1 MTRRALISVWDKTG
15 VVDFARGLVAMGW
28 ELVSTG
34 GTQSLLGSSGL
45 PVVPVSDVG
54 GFPEILDGRVKT
66 LLPQIHGGILARRDN
81 PGHMRQLQEHG
92 ITPID
97 LVAVNL
103 YPFRQVTRDPDVAL
117 DRAVENIDIG
127 GPTMIRAAAKN
138 YPHVLVIVNPARYEG
153 VLAALRAGE
162 VTPRLRFELAVE
174 AFAHTAEYDAL
185 VAEYLGRAAG
195 RGVADFPGVLCL
207 RYEKVQ
213 GLRYGENPHQRAA
226 FYADS
231 YPGAGPSLAHARILA
246 GKELSYNNIND
257 AAAALATV
265 REFPAPAAVAV
276 KHANPCGAAC
286 ATDLLT
292 AYTRA
297 HDADPVSIF
306 GGIVAA
312 NRVVDEATARK
323 MAETFLEVVVAPDF
337 SHEALQVLGQRKGLR
352 LAAVGDLAAGAGAV
366 EYEVRRVP
374 GGLLVQD
381 VDVAP
386 DDPAPWRVVTRSR
399 PSAATSRDLD
409 FAWRVVRHVKSNAI
423 VIAAG
428 GATLSI
434 GAGQMSRIDAARIA
448 LERAG
453 AAARGAVMASD
464 GFFPFPD
471 VVAAASDAG
480 IVAVVQPGGSVKDDD
495 VVRAADERG
504 LAMLFTGR
512 RHFLH

>member
-45 PVVPVSDVG
+45 PVAPVSDVG

-92 ITPID
+92 ITPVD

-117 DRAVENIDIG
+117 DHAVENIDIG

-185 VAEYLGRAAG
+185 VAEYLGRVAG
-195 RGVADFPGVLCL
+195 RGVPDFPGVLCL

-231 YPGAGPSLAHARILA
+231 YPGAGP
-246 GKELSYNNIND
+246 
-257 AAAALATV
+257 T
-265 REFPAPAAVAV
+265 
-276 KHANPCGAAC
+276 
-286 ATDLLT
+286 
-292 AYTRA
+292 
-297 HDADPVSIF
+297 
-306 GGIVAA
+306 
-312 NRVVDEATARK
+312 
-323 MAETFLEVVVAPDF
+323 
-337 SHEALQVLGQRKGLR
+337 
-352 LAAVGDLAAGAGAV
+352 
-366 EYEVRRVP
+366 
-374 GGLLVQD
+374 
-381 VDVAP
+381 
-386 DDPAPWRVVTRSR
+386 
-399 PSAATSRDLD
+399 
-409 FAWRVVRHVKSNAI
+409 
-423 VIAAG
+423 
-428 GATLSI
+428 
-434 GAGQMSRIDAARIA
+434 
-448 LERAG
+448 
-453 AAARGAVMASD
+453 
-464 GFFPFPD
+464 
-471 VVAAASDAG
+471 
-480 IVAVVQPGGSVKDDD
+480 
-495 VVRAADERG
+495 
-504 LAMLFTGR
+504 
-512 RHFLH
+512 

>member
-1 MTRRALISVWDKTG
+1 MVE
-15 VVDFARGLVAMGW
+15 FARGLCNLGW
-28 ELVSTG
+28 EVISTG
-34 GTQSLLGSSGL
+34 GTLKLLGDAGL
-45 PVVPVSDVG
+45 DVRPTSEVG

-66 LLPQIHGGILARRDN
+66 LLPQIHGGILARRDI
-81 PGHMRQLQEHG
+81 PAHMRQLEEHG

-103 YPFRQVTRDPDVAL
+103 YPFRQVTQDPGVAL
-117 DRAVENIDIG
+117 DHAVENIDIG

-138 YPHVLVIVNPARYEG
+138 HPHVLVVVRPARYPD
-153 VLAALRAGE
+153 VLAALRAGGAGE
-162 VTPRLRFELAVE
+162 RLRFELALE

-185 VAEYLGRAAG
+185 VAEYLGGVAG
-195 RGVADFPGVLCL
+195 RGVLDFPDVLCL
-207 RYEKVQ
+207 RYEKAQ

-231 YPGAGPSLAHARILA
+231 YPPRGPSLARARRLA

-257 AAAALATV
+257 AAAALACV
-265 REFPAPAAVAV
+265 REFTAPAAVAV
-276 KHANPCGAAC
+276 KHANPCGVAQAD
-286 ATDLLT
+286 DLLT
-292 AYTRA
+292 AYGRA

-306 GGIVAA
+306 GGIVAL
-312 NRVVDEATARK
+312 NRPVDGATAEK

-337 SHEALQVLGQRKGLR
+337 SPEAVEVLGRRKGLR
-352 LAAVGDLAAGAGAV
+352 LLAVGDVAPAAGAT
-366 EYEVRRVP
+366 YEVRRVP

-381 VDVAP
+381 FDDVP
-386 DDPAPWRVVTRSR
+386 DDPAGWRGVTRTQCD
-399 PSAATSRDLD
+399 AAARADLD

-423 VIAAG
+423 VIAAH
-428 GATLSI
+428 GATLGI

-453 AAARGAVMASD
+453 QSARGAVMASD

-471 VVAAASDAG
+471 VVVAAADAG
-480 IVAVVQPGGSVKDDD
+480 VKAIVQPGGSVRDDD
-495 VVRAADERG
+495 AARVADERG
-504 LAMLFTGR
+504 IAMLFTGR